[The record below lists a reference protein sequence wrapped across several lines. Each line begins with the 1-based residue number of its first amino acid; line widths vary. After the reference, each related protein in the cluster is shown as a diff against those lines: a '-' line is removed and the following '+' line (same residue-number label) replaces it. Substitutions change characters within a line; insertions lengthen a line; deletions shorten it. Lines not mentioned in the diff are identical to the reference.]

1 MTVGGAGQGNLAT
14 LPAEDGRR
22 RRPST
27 GRPFRI
33 FGPSLDLASGFTLP
47 PRDGES
53 PWMRFNEVAEETGL
67 DDQVRLLVGL
77 YWRPRE
83 TGLFSSSSARGRGAR
98 ERPPKLGKPG
108 AWPTSQSRCCS
119 SPARRTSDPGL
130 RTAEAGDRPGRLR
143 RRRPE
148 DIRRRRGTK
157 RPPLSRFPVPQ
168 LGARDVGGGRGRRG
182 AISEFL
188 IGSAG

>member
-14 LPAEDGRR
+14 L
-22 RRPST
+22 PST

-53 PWMRFNEVAEETGL
+53 PWMRFNERSRRRPVLTIRCVSWSACIGVL
-67 DDQVRLLVGL
+67 ARPACSPVRVPGEGAPESVL
-77 YWRPRE
+77 R
-83 TGLFSSSSARGRGAR
+83 SSG
-98 ERPPKLGKPG
+98 
-108 AWPTSQSRCCS
+108 
-119 SPARRTSDPGL
+119 SPAPGRRRRAAAVRRRHGGRPDPGL